1 MPYEEML
8 RWLLFYRSI
17 LDVEKLAPCDVV
29 DPGGLVRSE
38 LLQSLTARFLA
49 DYLDAGGQHIAF
61 ATDDIFAAS
70 SALRANSMTMLRIP
84 DNYYDDLDARFDLPA
99 DLLDRMRAGQIL
111 YDRDVDGEYF
121 QIYTGN
127 IAGWLFFEVVQRRDY
142 SGFGASNAPIRL
154 AAQTR
159 AAPRRD
165 MPRVRR

>member
-1 MPYEEML
+1 MTNVVPRKEPL
-8 RWLLFYRSI
+8 AVQGDRS
-17 LDVEKLAPCDVV
+17 A
-29 DPGGLVRSE
+29 
-38 LLQSLTARFLA
+38 
-49 DYLDAGGQHIAF
+49 
-61 ATDDIFAAS
+61 
-70 SALRANSMTMLRIP
+70 
-84 DNYYDDLDARFDLPA
+84 DDLDPGLPA
-99 DLLDRMRAGQIL
+99 SGEGVLDLLTLGQQL
-111 YDRDVDGEYF
+111 TEANAAFFDAQSFDVWYRYSVSQRLWLRLGAEVESWDFDPAEDDRDADGEYF